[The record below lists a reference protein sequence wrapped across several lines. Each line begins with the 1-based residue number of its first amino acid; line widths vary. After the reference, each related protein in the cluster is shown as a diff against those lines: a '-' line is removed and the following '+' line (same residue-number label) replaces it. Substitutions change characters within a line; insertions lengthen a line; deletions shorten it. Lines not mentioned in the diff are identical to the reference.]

1 MKPESVDSLLL
12 DALHCCNLNRPPVWL
27 MRQAGRYMPQYRA
40 LREKYSLWDMF
51 HRPELAAQIT
61 MLPITLLD
69 VDAAILFSDIL
80 VIAEC
85 LGLQIAFPDR
95 GGPQVVP
102 RIATKEQVA
111 ALPVLDVAS
120 TLSYVF
126 ETIAE
131 VKKNLN
137 VPLIGFCGGPF
148 TVATYFIDSTS
159 KEQFERTK
167 SWMREDPK
175 SLHLLLDK
183 ITTVSI
189 TYLKEQVQ
197 TGVQAV
203 QIFDSWANIL
213 STDDFSIWCMPY
225 LRRMVDALRDL
236 VPVILFCRDSSIRY
250 AELAELRPACI
261 SLDGQRSM
269 LDLRNAIPASIAVQG
284 NIAPELLKGPAIEI
298 QRHVEDL
305 MRSMKGQQGF
315 IVNLGHGV
323 LPDIP
328 FEHVKYFVQAVKEH
342 N

>member
-1 MKPESVDSLLL
+1 MNSLLL
-12 DALHCCNLNRPPVWL
+12 DALRCSNLHRPPVWL

-40 LREKYSLWDMF
+40 LREKYSLWEMF

-80 VIAEC
+80 VIAES
-85 LGLQIAFPDR
+85 LGLCIEFPEQ
-95 GGPQVVP
+95 GGPRVVP

-120 TLSYVF
+120 TLAYVF
-126 ETIAE
+126 ETIVE

-167 SWMREDPK
+167 CWMREDPE

-183 ITTVSI
+183 ITIASI
-189 TYLKEQVQ
+189 TYLKEQVKA
-197 TGVQAV
+197 GVQAV

-213 STDDFSIWCMPY
+213 STEEFSVWCVPY
-225 LRRMVDALRDL
+225 LRRIVDALRDL

-250 AELAELRPACI
+250 AELAALKPACI
-261 SLDGQRSM
+261 SLDAKRSM

-284 NIAPELLKGPAIEI
+284 NITPELLKGPTLEI
-298 QRHVEDL
+298 QRHVEEL

-328 FEHVKYFVQAVKEH
+328 FEHVKYFIQAVKEH
-342 N
+342 S